1 MHAGFRARLL
11 AGDRLIGTLIRLPSP
26 EVAELLAEVGFDW
39 LFIDAEHGPFES
51 AGALRLLQAVG
62 ARCAPLVR
70 VPAGE
75 EVWIKKALDIGAAGV
90 IIPQVNTA
98 EQGLRVVRH
107 CKYPPWGT
115 RGVGIARAHRY
126 GLGFSDYVAE
136 ANDGLA
142 VIVQAEHIEAVRDIA
157 AIARVP
163 GVDAV
168 LIGPYDLS
176 ASMGKPGQITDPE
189 VRRAID
195 TVRGGVSRGRG
206 AARDLRFECR
216 RRPALPG
223 GRIHAHHRRHGY
235 RVPEPGGARRACG
248 PHPSSRLISSTDA
261 VACCW
266 PPP

>member
-1 MHAGFRARLL
+1 MHTGFRARLL
-11 AGDRLIGTLIRLPSP
+11 AGDRLIGTLISLPSP

-70 VPAGE
+70 
-75 EVWIKKALDIGAAGV
+75 
-90 IIPQVNTA
+90 
-98 EQGLRVVRH
+98 H

-126 GLGFSDYVAE
+126 GLGFSDYITE

-189 VRRAID
+189 VRGAID
-195 TVRGGVSRGRG
+195 TVRKECLAAGVRLGIFGLSAAAVRPYLEDGFTLITVG
-206 AARDLRFECR
+206 MDTVFLSQAARAALADLTP
-216 RRPALPG
+216 PA
-223 GRIHAHHRRHGY
+223 
-235 RVPEPGGARRACG
+235 
-248 PHPSSRLISSTDA
+248 D
-261 VACCW
+261 
-266 PPP
+266 

>member
-1 MHAGFRARLL
+1 MHAEFRARLL

-90 IIPQVNTA
+90 IIPQVNSA
-98 EQGLRVVRH
+98 EQALRVVRH

-168 LIGPYDLS
+168 LIGLTICPPAW
-176 ASMGKPGQITDPE
+176 ASPGRSRTP
-189 VRRAID
+189 RCAGRSK
-195 TVRGGVSRGRG
+195 RCGGRVSRRG
-206 AARDLRFECR
+206 
-216 RRPALPG
+216 
-223 GRIHAHHRRHGY
+223 
-235 RVPEPGGARRACG
+235 CG
-248 PHPSSRLISSTDA
+248 SGSSA
-261 VACCW
+261 
-266 PPP
+266 

>member
-1 MHAGFRARLL
+1 MHTGFRARLL
-11 AGDRLIGTLIRLPSP
+11 AGDRLIGTLISLPSP

-62 ARCAPLVR
+62 ARCASLVR

-90 IIPQVNTA
+90 IIPQVNSA
-98 EQGLRVVRH
+98 EQALRVVRH
-107 CKYPPWGT
+107 CKYPPFGT
-115 RGVGIARAHRY
+115 RGVGIARAHGY

-163 GVDAV
+163 GVNAV

-176 ASMGKPGQITDPE
+176 TSMGKPGQITDPE
-189 VRRAID
+189 VR
-195 TVRGGVSRGRG
+195 G
-206 AARDLRFECR
+206 
-216 RRPALPG
+216 
-223 GRIHAHHRRHGY
+223 
-235 RVPEPGGARRACG
+235 
-248 PHPSSRLISSTDA
+248 SSA
-261 VACCW
+261 
-266 PPP
+266 

>member
-1 MHAGFRARLL
+1 MHTGFRARLL
-11 AGDRLIGTLIRLPSP
+11 AGDRLIGTLISLPSP

-70 VPAGE
+70 VPVGE

-98 EQGLRVVRH
+98 EQALRVVRH

-189 VRRAID
+189 VRGAID
-195 TVRGGVSRGRG
+195 TVRRECLAAGVRLGIFGLSAAAVRPYLLDGFTLITVG
-206 AARDLRFECR
+206 MDTVFLSQAARAALADLTP
-216 RRPALPG
+216 PAG
-223 GRIHAHHRRHGY
+223 
-235 RVPEPGGARRACG
+235 
-248 PHPSSRLISSTDA
+248 
-261 VACCW
+261 
-266 PPP
+266 